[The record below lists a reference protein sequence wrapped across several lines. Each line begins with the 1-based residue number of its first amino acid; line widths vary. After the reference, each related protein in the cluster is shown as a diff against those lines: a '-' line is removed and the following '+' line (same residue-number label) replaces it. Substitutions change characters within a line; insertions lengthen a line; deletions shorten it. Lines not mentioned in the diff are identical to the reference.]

1 MENELHLHKVANGER
16 MVRVY
21 NKTQIYREMFSSDIM
36 INMRVFILTFLNQA
50 SLYAFGFARTVHSKY
65 TSSPSLMSSGFSVS
79 PILKLTTGW
88 YCTSSRH
95 LSSNALSDIVGF
107 SARHVKYLPSSSIV
121 GTKLRILKL

>member
-1 MENELHLHKVANGER
+1 
-16 MVRVY
+16 MVRGCTTKRKYIV
-21 NKTQIYREMFSSDIM
+21 KCFLADIE
-36 INMRVFILTFLNQA
+36 IDTRVFTILTSLNQA
-50 SLYAFGFARTVHSKY
+50 SLYTFGFARTIHSKY

-95 LSSNALSDIVGF
+95 LSSNALSGIAGF

-121 GTKLRILKL
+121 GMKLRMLKL